1 MKYIVLIGDGMSD
14 WPLEELNGKTPLQ
27 VADKGNIDQLTLKGR
42 AGQLINVPK
51 TLNPASDVANM
62 SIFGYDPLKYYS
74 GRGSLEAAS
83 IGIKLSNENVV
94 FRCNLITEE
103 NGKLISSNAG
113 HINSKDATELINS
126 LNDSFKKDIWFNN
139 FLGND
144 VDIPTFYPG
153 LSYKNIF
160 LVKKL
165 ELYKL
170 NIIPPHDIVGKEI
183 DNYLNLS
190 ENGEF
195 IKQLILKSK
204 NILENHPVNKKRVKK
219 GELPANMIWLWG
231 QGIKPKMP
239 LFKDVYGLKGSVITA
254 VDLLK
259 GLGIFIGLDN
269 INVPGATAFYDTDYK
284 GKGKYAVNNLKNYD
298 IQFVH
303 VEAPDEAGHAGDI
316 EQKIKGI
323 ERIDK
328 HILGQ
333 ILDNINGYGDYKI
346 AILPDHPT
354 PIEIRTHSRDPVP
367 LVIYSTVDTPDK
379 VKTYDEFSVINGSLG
394 IDKGHNLIKRLIS

>member
-1 MKYIVLIGDGMSD
+1 MKYVVLIGDGMSD
-14 WPLEELNGKTPLQ
+14 WHLEELNGKTPLQ
-27 VADKGNIDQLTLKGR
+27 VADIPNINNLTLKGR
-42 AGQLINVPK
+42 AGQVNNVPE

-83 IGIKLSNENVV
+83 IGIKLSNNDVV

-103 NGKLISSNAG
+103 DGKLIDSNAG
-113 HINSKDATELINS
+113 HISSQDAIPLINS
-126 LNDSFKKDIWFNN
+126 LNESFKKDGFFND
-139 FLGND
+139 FLEND
-144 VDIPTFYPG
+144 VDSPTFYSG
-153 LSYKNIF
+153 ISYKNIF

-165 ELYKL
+165 DLYKV

-183 DNYLNLS
+183 KDYLKGND
-190 ENGEF
+190 EF

-204 NILENHPVNKKRVKK
+204 DILENHPVNKKRVEN

-231 QGIKPKMP
+231 QGLKPKMP
-239 LFKDVYGLKGSVITA
+239 LFKDVYGLKGSIITG

-259 GLGIFIGLDN
+259 GLGIFTGLDN
-269 INVPGATAFYDTDYK
+269 ISVPGATAFYDTDYK
-284 GKGKYAVNNLKNYD
+284 AKGKYAVDNLKNYD

-316 EQKIKGI
+316 EQKIKAI
-323 ERIDK
+323 EQIDK
-328 HILGQ
+328 YIAGQ
-333 ILDNINGYGDYKI
+333 ILDNINSYGDYKI

-354 PIEIRTHSRDPVP
+354 PIAIRTHSRDPVP
-367 LVIYSTVDTPDK
+367 LAIYSTLDTPDK
-379 VKTYDEFSVINGSLG
+379 VKTYDEFSVVNGSLG
-394 IDKGHNLIKRLIS
+394 LDKGHNLIKRLIS